1 MIDFKFLV
9 AYQCRMEPVCM
20 NYLANSHMTAAWS
33 SAGTQ
38 QMLVECDKL
47 LPSKK
52 SRFFPPQLALQVANK
67 GLTLYRSFWAGNV
80 YIRNLLSSL

>member
-9 AYQCRMEPVCM
+9 AYQCRMEPVC
-20 NYLANSHMTAAWS
+20 
-33 SAGTQ
+33 
-38 QMLVECDKL
+38 MLVECDKL